1 MAGATALTPS
11 EYLNNSLKN
20 ADSSEWNSAMDDLD
34 RIIIDRLQNDGSQTY
49 AEIGAAA
56 GLSAS
61 AVNDRLKRLR
71 AEGVIRRLTADIDP
85 AAIGLGML
93 SFVLVAVNEPQGE
106 VRFRDAMKAAPEVLE
121 CHHLTGDFSYLLKL
135 RLRDTAHLEQFLM
148 DRLKPLAGVAR
159 THTLIALSS
168 VKETHIMPAS
178 LSRAAHA

>member
-1 MAGATALTPS
+1 
-11 EYLNNSLKN
+11 
-20 ADSSEWNSAMDDLD
+20 MDGIDRIILD
-34 RIIIDRLQNDGSQTY
+34 RIQTDGSSTY

-71 AEGVIRRLTADIDP
+71 ADGVIRRMTADVDP
-85 AAIGLGML
+85 AALGLGL
-93 SFVLVAVNEPQGE
+93 LAFVLVAVNEPPGE
-106 VRFRDAMKAAPEVLE
+106 MRFRAAMKGAPEVLE
-121 CHHLTGDFSYLLKL
+121 CHHLTGDYSYLLKL

-168 VKETHIMPAS
+168 VKETHILPAS
-178 LSRAAHA
+178 SSGAAHA